1 MTSDKAQGKT
11 WSQLKVSGNQPAT
24 KIERHLVA
32 LAAEDSER
40 WDHIAELTCLY
51 DEGKLYSA
59 APKAVSEL
67 CELLNRSN
75 TPNKDTILAL
85 LGSIVCGSQVTRMVW
100 GLDLRRE
107 EIKEFY
113 ARGTARQVWKATWK
127 HRETYVK
134 LLGSGDAQVRSAA
147 AFVLAFDYE
156 GAAEVLPEVERRAVS
171 ETEAKTRAS
180 QLLSVGLLRSY
191 VASYEPLLD
200 LEKVVEDPLE
210 DLLVRGAAVVAQL
223 YASKEPVTLTA
234 LQFDLLVQWCELSEV
249 DADGYPWNNGVT
261 DMHCTRVVEGRCV
274 DGGLVG
280 AEILAEAIR
289 RYGPHR
295 RGEEWSTG
303 ILELAFKRGE
313 RVLTAGPYVI
323 DAGIYHA
330 SMFSER
336 ERGLLEVLSSYSF
349 NAPFLSRGIPAE
361 VYDRRRWLGLEP
373 PGPMERE
380 VELEED
386 GKRRKWPV
394 WLHLKAQ
401 QAKEQDKPVDVERV
415 LGRVLTPTQ
424 LLEVELEYTRNAYS
438 LRLGVRVAQ
447 KVLDRGAEMIPWAID
462 YLKYMGRI
470 FNEFGGT
477 CNGGAR
483 ESITA
488 MRLLIQE
495 GRADELLPEYDILIH
510 PSWGEIIAELPL
522 ARREKFVSSRLRATL
537 LNDAREMWVSGVRGL
552 VESTLKNLDLYSTE
566 IVANTLF
573 DLRDHIVLRR
583 FTEFSDVCTAIEE
596 ESVKVDASH
605 GAFHE
610 VVKRRLARSN

>member
-85 LGSIVCGSQVTRMVW
+85 LGSIVCRSQVTRMVW

-107 EIKEFY
+107 EIKGFY

-127 HRETYVK
+127 YRETYVK
-134 LLGSGDAQVRSAA
+134 LLGASDAQVRSAA
-147 AFVLAFDYE
+147 AFLLAFDYE
-156 GAAEVLPEVERRAVS
+156 GAAEVLPEVESRAVS
-171 ETEAKTRAS
+171 ETDAKTRAS

-223 YASKEPVTLTA
+223 YASKKPVTLTA

-401 QAKEQDKPVDVERV
+401 QAKERDKPVDVEKV
-415 LGRVLTPTQ
+415 LGGVLTPTQ
-424 LLEVELEYTRNAYS
+424 LLEVRLEYSKNAYS
-438 LRLGVRVAQ
+438 LRLGEEVFHEVMERSRDM
-447 KVLDRGAEMIPWAID
+447 LPWAR
-462 YLKYMGRI
+462 KNVAYMSRI
-470 FNEFGGT
+470 YNEFGGT
-477 CNGGAR
+477 LNGGALAG
-483 ESITA
+483 IAA
-488 MRLLIQE
+488 MRTLAKE
-495 GRADELLPEYDILIH
+495 GHAEEILPEYDVLINPTNRVMLEILPI
-510 PSWGEIIAELPL
+510 E
-522 ARREKFVSSRLRATL
+522 RREMLIVSWLAALQLR
-537 LNDAREMWVSGVRGL
+537 DAGAMWSAGVRHMVDGA
-552 VESTLKNLDLYSTE
+552 LKNLDLYSTE
-566 IVANTLF
+566 VVANTLF
-573 DLRDHIVLRR
+573 DVRDHIVSRR
-583 FTEFSDVCTAIEE
+583 FTEFSDVCKAIEE
-596 ESVKVDASH
+596 ESAKVDASH